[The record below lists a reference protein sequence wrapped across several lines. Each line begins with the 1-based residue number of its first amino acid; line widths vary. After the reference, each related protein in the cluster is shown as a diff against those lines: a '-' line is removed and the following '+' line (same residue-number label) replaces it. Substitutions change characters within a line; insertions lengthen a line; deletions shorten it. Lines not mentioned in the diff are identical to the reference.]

1 MILSLFLTS
10 KSVAKGGELVVLE
23 GYESNIKSATDN
35 RCSFDG
41 STPDINFSIKPA
53 AADTLDRFTVAPL
66 GERILHHIRTETRRY
81 ARLLGD
87 NTPSQ
92 AG

>member
-1 MILSLFLTS
+1 M
-10 KSVAKGGELVVLE
+10 AKGGELVVLE

-35 RCSFDG
+35 RGSFDG

-53 AADTLDRFTVAPL
+53 AADTLDRFTADPL
-66 GERILHHIRTETRRY
+66 GERIIHHIRTESRRY

-87 NTPSQ
+87 KTPSQ